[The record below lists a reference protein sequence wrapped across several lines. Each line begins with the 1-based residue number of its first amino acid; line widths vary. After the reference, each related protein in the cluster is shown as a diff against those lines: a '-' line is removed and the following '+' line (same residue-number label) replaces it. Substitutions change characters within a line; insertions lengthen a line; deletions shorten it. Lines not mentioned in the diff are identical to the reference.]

1 MPKRTL
7 AILAAAAFGA
17 LAVPFGLPTIAAAA
31 GATYTNLV
39 LSPLPIAQPGSLNP
53 ANPST
58 NTVLLCVQPQA
69 NNVHVGPTAQVFLS
83 IDSGLFTAPPE
94 AGGSAVSGSTTLT
107 ATPTLFT
114 VSATCTYDNA
124 NGVGTSTEM
133 DAVPVTYTGPNPVPL
148 NGRDVIVA
156 ADSAADVT
164 GGQCNGTG
172 VCNTGTYV
180 FSPVASY
187 VFSPAAP
194 IAPTGSLT
202 AGEQVTY
209 TVTAEDGQGNEVP
222 GAFMDISL
230 SSTAVGGSATV
241 TNALTHNATQH
252 VTNTPVRFQSTNQG
266 TASVTYT
273 AASPLVTN
281 DTDTITIQNH
291 PSETLEASN
300 TYAYGG
306 TIPFTQG
313 PYTPVAPFRIC
324 DTRPAGGGVAA
335 NQCNAVGEGPIGSD
349 TSRALTVDGLGGVP
363 GSGVHAVVLNVTAIA
378 PSLKT
383 FLTLYPAGGSRP
395 GTSNVNPNVN
405 QTVAN
410 LVEVAVGTG
419 GQIELFNDQGTIN
432 VAVDVEG
439 YVSSTGS
446 DFNAVAPSRICD
458 TRAAGG
464 GVPANQCNTGG
475 LSPIAQGGTLTFN
488 VHTATDGVPAIG
500 VTAVVFNLTAI
511 NPSSFTVLTAYEQGT
526 TRPNA
531 SNLNL
536 NANTAVPNRVI
547 VPVSAGGEVTLWN
560 SLGSVNVAVDVN
572 GYFSS
577 TGAQFTAL
585 TPARI
590 CNTQNGNVN
599 DAGCSKGLIPAG
611 SSLNIAVDGIDG
623 VPPLTG
629 PHTPTAVVINVTA
642 VNATTGTFVTVYP
655 GPVGAAAPNAS
666 DLNEPTFEPVT
677 NLVVVE
683 VGSDGT
689 INLFNDLGNVNLI
702 VDVFGYYS

>member
-1 MPKRTL
+1 MLRPES
-7 AILAAAAFGA
+7 
-17 LAVPFGLPTIAAAA
+17 
-31 GATYTNLV
+31 ATR
-39 LSPLPIAQPGSLNP
+39 AQP
-53 ANPST
+53 
-58 NTVLLCVQPQA
+58 
-69 NNVHVGPTAQVFLS
+69 
-83 IDSGLFTAPPE
+83 
-94 AGGSAVSGSTTLT
+94 
-107 ATPTLFT
+107 
-114 VSATCTYDNA
+114 
-124 NGVGTSTEM
+124 
-133 DAVPVTYTGPNPVPL
+133 
-148 NGRDVIVA
+148 VA
-156 ADSAADVT
+156 A
-164 GGQCNGTG
+164 
-172 VCNTGTYV
+172 
-180 FSPVASY
+180 
-187 VFSPAAP
+187 
-194 IAPTGSLT
+194 L
-202 AGEQVTY
+202 
-209 TVTAEDGQGNEVP
+209 
-222 GAFMDISL
+222 
-230 SSTAVGGSATV
+230 
-241 TNALTHNATQH
+241 
-252 VTNTPVRFQSTNQG
+252 
-266 TASVTYT
+266 
-273 AASPLVTN
+273 
-281 DTDTITIQNH
+281 
-291 PSETLEASN
+291 
-300 TYAYGG
+300 
-306 TIPFTQG
+306 
-313 PYTPVAPFRIC
+313 
-324 DTRPAGGGVAA
+324 
-335 NQCNAVGEGPIGSD
+335 
-349 TSRALTVDGLGGVP
+349 
-363 GSGVHAVVLNVTAIA
+363 
-378 PSLKT
+378 
-383 FLTLYPAGGSRP
+383 
-395 GTSNVNPNVN
+395 
-405 QTVAN
+405 
-410 LVEVAVGTG
+410 
-419 GQIELFNDQGTIN
+419 
-432 VAVDVEG
+432 
-439 YVSSTGS
+439 
-446 DFNAVAPSRICD
+446 
-458 TRAAGG
+458 
-464 GVPANQCNTGG
+464 PANQCNTGG
-475 LSPIAQGGTLTFN
+475 PLADRAGGTLTFN
-488 VHTATDGVPAIG
+488 VHTATDGVPATG